1 MVFRRRPFR
10 LAAALLLAAAA
21 PLASAAPLAPAAS
34 ALAQRG
40 GLRGL
45 LTDPDGQPVPGVRV
59 SIVLADGGGRPVTV
73 ETNEDGRFTRAGLQ
87 VGMYRVTMERDGWE
101 PLQAI
106 VNISTGS
113 QSFIEETIF
122 PLPEGVLSPQ
132 EAQEAEAHL
141 QAAQQAFESGDLEA
155 AAEGFRAFTE
165 LAPNS
170 AGAFFN
176 LGATYERL
184 QDYPEAIEA
193 YEQAFT
199 LDPSLNE
206 GLLAVA
212 DLHGRL
218 QQWSEAVAAFDRV
231 MDLVEASA
239 VNLYNYATY
248 ANNAQ
253 RLDLALEFYEK
264 AAVADPQ
271 LANAPYQIGMITYG
285 EKDFQ
290 VAVEAFARVVEIDS
304 TSALAAS
311 ALDMLEIIESQSP
324 EAMLPFLEQRLET
337 APNDTALLYKV
348 GTVRQNAGDAAGAG
362 EAFLLYLELAPDG
375 QESSAVLERI
385 ERDLPAAAVI
395 YYERQSTT
403 MPDDPDTWSKIG
415 TLKYGIGDFSG
426 AVTALERY
434 LELAPDSE
442 NAEAVRQ
449 LLTDAKSRS

>member
-10 LAAALLLAAAA
+10 LAAALLLAAVV
-21 PLASAAPLAPAAS
+21 PLVPAAPLAPAAS
-34 ALAQRG
+34 AFAQRG

-113 QSFIEETIF
+113 QSFIEETLF

-184 QDYPEAIEA
+184 QNYPEAIEA
-193 YEQAFT
+193 YEQAFA
-199 LDPSLNE
+199 LDSSLKE
-206 GLLAVA
+206 GLLAAA

-218 QQWSEAVAAFDRV
+218 QQWSEAIAAFDRV

-248 ANNAQ
+248 AMNAGRPDLAAQ
-253 RLDLALEFYEK
+253 FYERAALADPDLALAQFQVGVLRYQAGEPE
-264 AAVADPQ
+264 AAVGALIRFLELDPTAAQ
-271 LANAPYQIGMITYG
+271 AAAAIDL
-285 EKDFQ
+285 
-290 VAVEAFARVVEIDS
+290 VATIEPG
-304 TSALAAS
+304 AA
-311 ALDMLEIIESQSP
+311 
-324 EAMLPFLEQRLET
+324 LPFYEQRLAAT
-337 APNDTALLYKV
+337 PNDATLLLKV
-348 GTVRQNAGDAAGAG
+348 GTAKQDAGDLEGAGALLLRHL
-362 EAFLLYLELAPDG
+362 EAVPDG
-375 QESSAVLERI
+375 PDAAAVLKRLEDDI
-385 ERDLPAAAVI
+385 PAAAVTW
-395 YYERQSTT
+395 YEQKSAAA
-403 MPDDPDTWSKIG
+403 PDDADLHFKVG
-415 TLKYGIGDFSG
+415 ALKYRIEDFPG
-426 AVTALERY
+426 AVAALERH

-449 LLTDAKSRS
+449 LLTDARNRT